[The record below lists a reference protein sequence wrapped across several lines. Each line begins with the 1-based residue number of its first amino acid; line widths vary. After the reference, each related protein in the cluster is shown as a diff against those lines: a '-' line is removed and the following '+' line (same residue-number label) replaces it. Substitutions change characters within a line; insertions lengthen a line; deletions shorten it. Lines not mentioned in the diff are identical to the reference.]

1 MTSTKTTLVVPKAN
15 AHKAKMQTRCRRHSR
30 STGPV
35 TTSRDDND
43 VDKNNFGRAE
53 GECTQSKDANTMSST
68 QQINGP
74 RDDLTRL
81 KEDNDVDKHDF
92 GRAEGAIHTK
102 QRCKHDVVDTADQRP
117 P

>member
-1 MTSTKTTLVVPKAN
+1 
-15 AHKAKMQTRCRRHSR
+15 
-30 STGPV
+30 
-35 TTSRDDND
+35 
-43 VDKNNFGRAE
+43 
-53 GECTQSKDANTMSST
+53 MSST